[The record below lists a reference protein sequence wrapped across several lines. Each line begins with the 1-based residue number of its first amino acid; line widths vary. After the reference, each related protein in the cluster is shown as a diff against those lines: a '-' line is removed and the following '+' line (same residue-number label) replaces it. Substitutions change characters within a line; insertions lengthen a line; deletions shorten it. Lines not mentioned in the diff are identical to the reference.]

1 MADKLEYL
9 ISLVGKETV
18 SPAAGKARNSLK
30 RLERDLAR
38 AAIVNKKYVESG
50 GKIQATYQDMNVG
63 AKKFNSTMAKAQDI
77 TSLSNK
83 QYKHLQKDLDLLEKQ
98 YPGVGK
104 RIKGYTHEIRKSGMA
119 IKEIE
124 SVQKKNAKTIKIAN
138 EKQLE
143 ANKIWKAGQR
153 TQDYTR
159 KLITMNG
166 AEYQKLTS
174 RISETGDAQKIA
186 NDIREKGH
194 KALSPALKERL
205 AMRVK
210 EIDAVRKAGVT
221 VDANTK
227 KQHEGIMRLNDSLKK
242 YGTRMGAVRRGVE
255 GMFGAVK
262 KAGLVFLTLLGPL
275 FLVGAALRTVKQAA
289 DWVYQPF
296 IKFEDALYEL
306 RKTANLTKE
315 VMLDIGEAINELS
328 LVIPV
333 AAEEL
338 AKIAAIAGR
347 LGIRGRSNILAF
359 TETVAKMS
367 VATVLTAEEAGEAL
381 AKIRQ
386 AFNLPVE
393 NIEYLG
399 SVINELSNTTA
410 SNSRDIVAAMRNIGA
425 AGKMIG
431 ITADEAAAMS
441 ATLVAS
447 GMAAERSGC
456 IDIETEV
463 LTKEGWKGIDEI
475 SENDSIA
482 TRDPKGYLEY
492 KKPQLIYRR
501 EWNGDMIHLK
511 TSRADILVTPDHRM
525 LITTPYIDYEKKVEA
540 HSLLKRNRFAIP
552 RTCKWKG
559 KNIKNYHLLKVDYY
573 NNQRQITSTI
583 PSRDIAMDNWCE
595 FMGYFLSEG
604 SISKRGKDYGSIE
617 ISQQDGNIKNKIKNN
632 IIKIGFKP
640 NNHKNKGVLISNK
653 QLFKALE
660 EYVNVKARNKY
671 VPSYLKNLDKRYLHK
686 FLEAFIDGD
695 GSRNQDGTKKIFTSS
710 QKLLNDLWEI
720 ALKLGYHVSEGIG
733 KSGFGINPL
742 YVLYLGK
749 KKHAFFH
756 KSREAVAKEHYEG
769 RIWCPVL
776 PPYETILI
784 KRHGKVAWTYQ
795 TRIRRMLTEMARK
808 SEKMADAMELPT
820 SEMKMAI
827 EKDPMAALLMYLKH
841 LSETE
846 SRIDKLKEAHE
857 IFGKVGGFAIAT
869 LAENYPELVRNLET
883 ASHEIAWGT
892 SLQREFQI
900 ATTKTSAEL
909 QILTN
914 RSEAARREIGEELVP
929 TLIAAKGI
937 TVGFTEALAMAS
949 AGLNEITG
957 ETDESIT
964 AFDVYLNQWD
974 ELNTRYMA
982 NVDASRSVTTT
993 AREFRK
999 ELVMGPD
1006 YIRDLSLEMHGL
1018 SLTEKEEAEMEIWN
1032 NEVRRRSKSSL
1043 ETLYTSSK
1051 KWGDLESNQLKP
1063 MKMYN
1068 DYLVIRDKWISHIA
1082 ETEDDEEER
1091 AKKIGEVKKLEPILF
1106 NKAVDAMIPYM
1117 KEKEKMIPLDEKER
1131 KALIKLE
1138 RAQEKGFFTIEK
1150 GIKVKGEDADATL
1163 DVTKALESLEGIT
1176 EDYIQ
1181 DVEELTKSTK
1191 ELWSG
1196 VSGLT
1201 GIYDSQYDTYVKL
1214 RKMEKGMPRWIK
1226 QRIDIYDDEMHIIS
1240 DLINES
1246 KKLRDE
1252 KDISGAKEKESL
1264 AATKATNLIRDISTE
1279 GIEDMNIKQL
1289 DLNKHVLD
1297 YFNTWIKREGIIPS
1311 QIESTE
1317 EDFEDMISVFTR
1329 GIKNAFEE
1337 IPPVDASI
1345 GIDVEYFKM
1354 SLAELEP
1361 VTLKIKPEIEMPT
1374 EEEIIGEDTEK
1385 DIKGWIENIKEFF
1398 RGTSFAGRPLFP
1410 EGQHGISRVPETGFY
1425 KLHKDESVLT
1435 KKEIARN
1442 VENKKWNINMGGISL
1457 SQNYGF
1463 DKLMKDV
1470 EEFSLSRL

>member
-1 MADKLEYL
+1 MAEKLRYL
-9 ISLVGKETV
+9 ISLVGEETV

-30 RLERDLAR
+30 RLERDVAR
-38 AAIVNKKYVESG
+38 AATVNKKYVESG
-50 GKIQATYQDMNVG
+50 GKIQATYKDMNVG
-63 AKKFNSTMAKAQDI
+63 AKKFNATMSTAQDI
-77 TSLSNK
+77 TNMSGK
-83 QYKHLQKDLDLLEKQ
+83 QYKKLEKDLDLLEKQ

-104 RIKGYTHEIRKSGMA
+104 RIKGYTHNIRESGIA

-124 SVQKKNAKTIKIAN
+124 SAQKKNTKITEAAN
-138 EKQLE
+138 QKQME
-143 ANKIWKAGQR
+143 ANKIWTAGQR
-153 TQDYTR
+153 TQEYTR
-159 KLITMNG
+159 KLISMNG
-166 AEYQKLTS
+166 AQYQKLTS

-186 NDIREKGH
+186 DDIRLKGH
-194 KALSPALKERL
+194 KALTPELKKGL

-210 EIDAVRKAGVT
+210 EIEAIQKSGVT

-242 YGTRMGAVRRGVE
+242 YGTRMGTVRRGMD
-255 GMFGAVK
+255 GMFATIK

-315 VMLDIGEAINELS
+315 VMLDIGEAIAGLS
-328 LVIPV
+328 LRIPV
-333 AAEEL
+333 AAEAL
-338 AKIAAIAGR
+338 AKIAATAGR

-359 TETVAKMS
+359 TEAIAKMS
-367 VATVLTAEEAGEAL
+367 VATVLTADEAAEAL

-431 ITADEAAAMS
+431 ITADEASAMS

-447 GMAAERSGC
+447 GMAAERAG
-456 IDIETEV
+456 
-463 LTKEGWKGIDEI
+463 
-475 SENDSIA
+475 
-482 TRDPKGYLEY
+482 
-492 KKPQLIYRR
+492 
-501 EWNGDMIHLK
+501 
-511 TSRADILVTPDHRM
+511 
-525 LITTPYIDYEKKVEA
+525 
-540 HSLLKRNRFAIP
+540 
-552 RTCKWKG
+552 
-559 KNIKNYHLLKVDYY
+559 
-573 NNQRQITSTI
+573 
-583 PSRDIAMDNWCE
+583 
-595 FMGYFLSEG
+595 
-604 SISKRGKDYGSIE
+604 
-617 ISQQDGNIKNKIKNN
+617 
-632 IIKIGFKP
+632 
-640 NNHKNKGVLISNK
+640 
-653 QLFKALE
+653 
-660 EYVNVKARNKY
+660 
-671 VPSYLKNLDKRYLHK
+671 
-686 FLEAFIDGD
+686 
-695 GSRNQDGTKKIFTSS
+695 
-710 QKLLNDLWEI
+710 
-720 ALKLGYHVSEGIG
+720 
-733 KSGFGINPL
+733 
-742 YVLYLGK
+742 
-749 KKHAFFH
+749 
-756 KSREAVAKEHYEG
+756 
-769 RIWCPVL
+769 
-776 PPYETILI
+776 
-784 KRHGKVAWTYQ
+784 

-808 SEKMADAMELPT
+808 TEKMADAMELPT
-820 SEMKMAI
+820 AEMKRAI
-827 EKDPMAALLMYLKH
+827 EEDPMAALLMYLKH

-869 LAENYPELVRNLET
+869 LAENYPELIRNLET

-929 TLIAAKGI
+929 ALISARTI
-937 TVGFTEALAMAS
+937 TVGFTEAIAMAS

-957 ETDESIT
+957 ETDDSIT

-974 ELNTRYMA
+974 KLNARFMT
-982 NVDASRSVTTT
+982 NIDASRSVTTT

-1006 YIRDLSLEMHGL
+1006 YVRDLSLEMHGL
-1018 SLTEKEEAEMEIWN
+1018 TLTEKEEAEMEMWN
-1032 NEVRRRSKSSL
+1032 NEVRRHTKGAL
-1043 ETLYTSSK
+1043 EALYTSSK

-1063 MKMYN
+1063 MKTYN
-1068 DYLVIRDKWISHIA
+1068 DYLVVRDKWISHIA
-1082 ETEDDEEER
+1082 ETEDDEAER
-1091 AKKIGEVKKLEPILF
+1091 AKKIADVKKLEPILF
-1106 NKAVDAMIPYM
+1106 DKAVDAMIPYM
-1117 KEKEKMIPLDEKER
+1117 KEKEKIIPLDENET
-1131 KALIKLE
+1131 KALTKLE

-1150 GIKVKGEDADATL
+1150 GIRVKGEDADATL

-1176 EDYIQ
+1176 EEYIQ

-1201 GIYDSQYDTYVKL
+1201 GIYESQYDTYVKL

-1226 QRIDIYDDEMHIIS
+1226 QRIDIYDDEMYTIS

-1264 AATKATNLIRDISTE
+1264 AASKAANLIRDISTE
-1279 GIEDMNIKQL
+1279 GIEDMSIKQL

-1297 YFNTWIKREGIIPS
+1297 YFNTWIKKEGIIPS

-1317 EDFEDMISVFTR
+1317 EDFEDMMSVFTR
-1329 GIKNAFEE
+1329 GIKDAFEE
-1337 IPPVDASI
+1337 IPPIDASI

-1361 VTLKIKPEIEMPT
+1361 VTLKIKPEIETPT
-1374 EEEIIGEDTEK
+1374 EEIMGEDIEK
-1385 DIKGWIENIKEFF
+1385 GANGWAEKIIDYF
-1398 RGTSFAGRPLFP
+1398 RKSTFAGRRIIP
-1410 EGQHGISRVPETGFY
+1410 EAEHGISRVPETGLY

-1435 KKEIARN
+1435 KKETSQN
-1442 VENKKWNINMGGISL
+1442 VENKNWNINMGGVSL

-1463 DKLMKDV
+1463 DKFMRDV